1 MRLPLKR
8 ETAELEQR
16 RREGA
21 KQMDKSKVKI
31 LVVDDEQGLCAGV
44 QEALRREGYV
54 VDATT
59 DAPAAL
65 KLAEQRLYNLV
76 ISDIKMPGLS
86 GLELLT
92 RVRAHSRD
100 TLFILM
106 TAYGTV
112 ESAVEA
118 MKQGAYD
125 YLPKPI
131 DMKRLRALVQ
141 KALEFQAVVAENNEL
156 RLRLQTRA
164 EPGLLVGESEAMR
177 AVARLIEEVAN
188 SDVTVLIE
196 GESGTGKEIVARS
209 IHAQSARRDRPF
221 ISVNCAALAEQLLEA
236 ELFGHVKGAFTGAVA
251 NKPGRFQLADGGT
264 LFLDEIGDLSPKGQ
278 GDLLRV
284 LEDGAFRMVGGSELI
299 RVNVRVIAATNKKLQ
314 EAVAEGK
321 FREDLFYRLQIV
333 PIVMPPLRERAEDI
347 PLLVERF
354 FEQFAAKHKRRRKRM
369 SAEALQLCQRF
380 PWPGNVRQ
388 LRNVIERLV
397 ITCRE
402 VEVEVDASAGF
413 PARLRPQHDHLHRA
427 AGHAAGGGG
436 EAADPPD
443 ADARD
448 EQPRGSRAGAG
459 HQPPRAAIQAQAV
472 RAAGKPGHSHPARR
486 GTGPGALVLNR
497 ANNQHTGRRMR
508 ACDKPPVGRVP
519 SRGAIAA
526 AKRWNSLNDQAG
538 GTGKS
543 RLRVCSG
550 TTAVP

>member
-1 MRLPLKR
+1 
-8 ETAELEQR
+8 
-16 RREGA
+16 
-21 KQMDKSKVKI
+21 MDKSKVKI

-54 VDATT
+54 VDALT
-59 DAPAAL
+59 DSTAAL
-65 KLAEQRLYNLV
+65 KLAEERLYNLV

-86 GLELLT
+86 GLDLLAG
-92 RVRAHSRD
+92 VRAHSRD

-131 DMKRLRALVQ
+131 DMKRLRALVL

-164 EPGLLVGESEAMR
+164 EAGLLVGECESMR
-177 AVARLIEEVAN
+177 AVARLIDEVAN

-209 IHAQSARRDRPF
+209 IHAQSARRERPF

-236 ELFGHVKGAFTGAVA
+236 ELFGHVKGAFTGAIA

-284 LEDGAFRMVGGSELI
+284 LEDGTFRMVGGSDLI
-299 RVNVRVIAATNKKLQ
+299 RVNVRVIAATNKKLN
-314 EAVAEGK
+314 EVVAAGK

-347 PLLVERF
+347 PLLIERF
-354 FEQFAAKHKRRRKRM
+354 FEQFVAKHKRRRKRM

-402 VEVEVDASAGF
+402 VEVAVNQLPDFLREYDRNATTFTVRPGTPLAEVEKMLIRQTLTHVTSNREDA
-413 PARLRPQHDHLHRA
+413 ARALGISRRA
-427 AGHAAGGGG
+427 LQYKLKEYGLLTGGGA
-436 EAADPPD
+436 E
-443 ADARD
+443 
-448 EQPRGSRAGAG
+448 
-459 HQPPRAAIQAQAV
+459 
-472 RAAGKPGHSHPARR
+472 
-486 GTGPGALVLNR
+486 
-497 ANNQHTGRRMR
+497 
-508 ACDKPPVGRVP
+508 
-519 SRGAIAA
+519 
-526 AKRWNSLNDQAG
+526 
-538 GTGKS
+538 
-543 RLRVCSG
+543 
-550 TTAVP
+550 